1 MVYNKLEDFMKGK
14 IFFLAVGLMLALAT
28 GLSAQMTRSQLQQM
42 YVTYLTE
49 EGYQPEVDSDGDV
62 TFKAEGRF
70 FYISVDENDLEV
82 FTIVYPYFWE
92 IESESER
99 NEALLAA
106 SNANRTTKIAKIY
119 LTDDDDTSIR
129 GQTYLAKPDD
139 FELFFERMVD
149 AMMIVRR
156 KFVDDMR

>member
-1 MVYNKLEDFMKGK
+1 MVYSNLEDFMKGK
-14 IFFLAVGLMLALAT
+14 IFFLAVGLMLALAPV
-28 GLSAQMTRSQLQQM
+28 LSAQMTRSQLQQM

-119 LTDDDDTSIR
+119 LTDDDTSIR
-129 GQTYLAKPDD
+129 GQTYLTKPDD
-139 FELFFERMVD
+139 FALFFRRMID
-149 AMMIVRR
+149 AMMMVRR
-156 KFVDDMR
+156 KFVDEMR